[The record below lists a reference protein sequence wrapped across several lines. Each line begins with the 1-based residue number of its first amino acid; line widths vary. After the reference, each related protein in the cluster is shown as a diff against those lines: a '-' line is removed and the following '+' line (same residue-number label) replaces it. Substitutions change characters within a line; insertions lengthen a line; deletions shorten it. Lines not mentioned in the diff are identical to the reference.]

1 MNILING
8 SPTTLPEP
16 LSLDQ
21 MLNRMEDIPQ
31 NFAIAVN
38 GLFVVEPDLVF
49 VRFWP
54 YPGLGIPRGLVIHGQ
69 G

>member
-1 MNILING
+1 MNILVNG

-21 MLNRMEDIPQ
+21 MLNRLEDIPQ

-38 GLFVVEPDLVF
+38 GLFVPRSVYVDTAINEGDQIEL
-49 VRFWP
+49 
-54 YPGLGIPRGLVIHGQ
+54 LIPMQ
-69 G
+69 GG